1 VDLARRDRVQPRR
14 GLVQEQHRRI
24 IEQRSGERDPLAQAL
39 RQRPA
44 RIAHAVEKVDR
55 PQRTLDPPTDIVE
68 LVKPGEALQV
78 LHHREALIQTGG
90 LGHDR
95 NPRTDRR
102 AVVRGQL
109 NPGDRRPP
117 RTWCDQRAQR
127 AHGRGL
133 ARPVRTQEAEHLAV
147 ADLK

>member
-1 VDLARRDRVQPRR
+1 MDLARRDRVQPRR

-55 PQRTLDPPTDIVE
+55 PQHTLDPPTDIVE

-78 LHHREALIQTGG
+78 LHHRETQ
-90 LGHDR
+90 
-95 NPRTDRR
+95 
-102 AVVRGQL
+102 VE
-109 NPGDRRPP
+109 
-117 RTWCDQRAQR
+117 
-127 AHGRGL
+127 
-133 ARPVRTQEAEHLAV
+133 AR
-147 ADLK
+147 